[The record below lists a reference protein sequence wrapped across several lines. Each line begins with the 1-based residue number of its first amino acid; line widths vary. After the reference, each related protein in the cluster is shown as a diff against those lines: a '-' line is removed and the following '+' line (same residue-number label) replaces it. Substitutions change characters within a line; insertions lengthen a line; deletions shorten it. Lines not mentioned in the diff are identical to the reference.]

1 MMPSKEELRIEKDKA
16 KAKEQLDRYSFA
28 EKYYSKRKDSDPD
41 KQSVKQLAN
50 MAEEDLEAIAQRDI
64 DQYPKGFYDPDTG
77 KRSQNLEP
85 MQEKRV
91 KPKLPYKTADDFK
104 KGGKVSS
111 ASKRADGCCI
121 KGKTKGR
128 IV

>member
-1 MMPSKEELRIEKDKA
+1 MSTKEELRIEKDKA
-16 KAKEQLDRYSFA
+16 KAKEQLDRYKFA
-28 EKYYSKRKDSDPD
+28 EKFYSRIKDSNPE
-41 KQSVKQLAN
+41 KQALKQLAN
-50 MAEEDLEAIAQRDI
+50 MAEEDLESIAQRDI

-77 KRSQNLEP
+77 KRSQNIEP

-111 ASKRADGCCI
+111 ASKRADGCAI
-121 KGKTKGR
+121 RGKTR
-128 IV
+128 A

>member
-1 MMPSKEELRIEKDKA
+1 MSTKEELRIEKDKA
-16 KAKEQLDRYSFA
+16 KAKEQLDKYKFA
-28 EKYYSKRKDSDPD
+28 ERFYSRIKDSNPE
-41 KQSVKQLAN
+41 KQALKQLAN
-50 MAEEDLEAIAQRDI
+50 MAEEDLESIAQRDI

-77 KRSQNLEP
+77 KRSQNIEP

-111 ASKRADGCCI
+111 ASKRADGCAI
-121 KGKTKGR
+121 RGKTR
-128 IV
+128 A

>member
-1 MMPSKEELRIEKDKA
+1 MATKEELRIEKDKA
-16 KAKEQLDRYSFA
+16 KAKEQLDKYKFA
-28 EKYYSKRKDSDPD
+28 ERFYSRIKDSNPE
-41 KQSVKQLAN
+41 KQALKQLAN
-50 MAEEDLEAIAQRDI
+50 MAEEDLESIAQRDI

-77 KRSQNLEP
+77 KRSQNIEP

-111 ASKRADGCCI
+111 ASKRADGCAI
-121 KGKTKGR
+121 RGKTR
-128 IV
+128 A

>member
-1 MMPSKEELRIEKDKA
+1 MSTKEELRIEKDNA
-16 KAKEQLDRYSFA
+16 KAKEQLSQYSFA
-28 EKYYSKRKDSDPD
+28 EKFYSKIKDSDPE
-41 KQSVKQLAN
+41 KQAMKQLAN
-50 MAEEDLEAIAQRDI
+50 MAEEDLESIAQRDI

-77 KRSQNLEP
+77 KRSQNAEP

-111 ASKRADGCCI
+111 ASKRADGI
-121 KGKTKGR
+121 AIRGR
-128 IV
+128 TRA

>member
-1 MMPSKEELRIEKDKA
+1 MSTKEELRIEKDKA
-16 KAKEQLDRYSFA
+16 KAKDQIDRYKFA
-28 EKYYSKRKDSDPD
+28 EKFYSKRKDSDPE
-41 KQSVKQLAN
+41 KQAMKQLAN
-50 MAEEDLEAIAQRDI
+50 MAEEDLESIAQRDI

-77 KRSQNLEP
+77 KRSQNAEP

-111 ASKRADGCCI
+111 ASKRADGI
-121 KGKTKGR
+121 AIRGR
-128 IV
+128 NRA

>member
-1 MMPSKEELRIEKDKA
+1 MSAKEELRIEKDKA
-16 KAKEQLDRYSFA
+16 KAKEQLDKYKFA
-28 EKYYSKRKDSDPD
+28 ERFYSRIKDSNPE
-41 KQSVKQLAN
+41 KQALKQLAN
-50 MAEEDLEAIAQRDI
+50 MAEEDLESIAQRDI

-77 KRSQNLEP
+77 KRSQNIEP

-111 ASKRADGCCI
+111 ASKRADGCAI
-121 KGKTKGR
+121 RGKTR
-128 IV
+128 A

>member
-1 MMPSKEELRIEKDKA
+1 MSTKEELRIEKDKA
-16 KAKEQLDRYSFA
+16 KAKDQIDRYKFA
-28 EKYYSKRKDSDPD
+28 EKFYSKRKDSDPE
-41 KQSVKQLAN
+41 KQAMKQLAN
-50 MAEEDLEAIAQRDI
+50 MAEEDLESIAQRDI

-77 KRSQNLEP
+77 KRSQNAEP

-111 ASKRADGCCI
+111 ASKRADGI
-121 KGKTKGR
+121 AIRGKTR
-128 IV
+128 A

>member
-1 MMPSKEELRIEKDKA
+1 MSTKEELRIEKDKA
-16 KAKEQLDRYSFA
+16 KAKEQLDRYKFA
-28 EKYYSKRKDSDPD
+28 ERFYSRIKDSNPE
-41 KQSVKQLAN
+41 KQALKQLAN
-50 MAEEDLEAIAQRDI
+50 MAEEDLESIAQRDI

-77 KRSQNLEP
+77 KRSQNTEP

-111 ASKRADGCCI
+111 ASKRADGCAI
-121 KGKTKGR
+121 RGKTR
-128 IV
+128 A

>member
-1 MMPSKEELRIEKDKA
+1 MATKEELRIEKDKA
-16 KAKEQLDRYSFA
+16 KAKEQLDRYKFA
-28 EKYYSKRKDSDPD
+28 ERFYSRIKDSNPE
-41 KQSVKQLAN
+41 KQALKQLAN
-50 MAEEDLEAIAQRDI
+50 MAEEDLESIAQRDI

-77 KRSQNLEP
+77 KRSQNAEP

-111 ASKRADGCCI
+111 ASKRADGI
-121 KGKTKGR
+121 AVKGKTRGR

>member
-1 MMPSKEELRIEKDKA
+1 MATKEELRIEKDKA
-16 KAKEQLDRYSFA
+16 KAKEQLDRYKFA
-28 EKYYSKRKDSDPD
+28 ERFYSRIKDSNPE
-41 KQSVKQLAN
+41 KQALKQLAN
-50 MAEEDLEAIAQRDI
+50 MAEEDLESTAQRDI

-77 KRSQNLEP
+77 KRSQNAEP

-111 ASKRADGCCI
+111 ASKRADGI
-121 KGKTKGR
+121 AVKGKTRGR
-128 IV
+128 MV

>member
-1 MMPSKEELRIEKDKA
+1 MVTKEELRIKEDKEKA
-16 KAKEQLDRYSFA
+16 KDQLGRYKFA
-28 EKYYSKRKDSDPD
+28 EKFYSKRKDSDPE
-41 KQSVKQLAN
+41 KQAMKQLAN
-50 MAEEDLEAIAQRDI
+50 MAEKDLEAIAQRDV
-64 DQYPKGFYDPDTG
+64 DQWPKGFYDPDTG
-77 KRSQNLEP
+77 KKSQNAEP

-111 ASKRADGCCI
+111 ASKRADGCAI

-128 IV
+128 MV

>member
-1 MMPSKEELRIEKDKA
+1 
-16 KAKEQLDRYSFA
+16 
-28 EKYYSKRKDSDPD
+28 
-41 KQSVKQLAN
+41 
-50 MAEEDLEAIAQRDI
+50 MAEEDLESIAQRDI

-77 KRSQNLEP
+77 KRSQNIEP

-111 ASKRADGCCI
+111 ASKRADGCAI
-121 KGKTKGR
+121 RGKTR
-128 IV
+128 A